1 MRRVGVGSI
10 CLPEMGPRFPSGRE
24 VSGFKAAPGCHARRR
39 SAARYVAVSYSSRAA
54 GRIIY
59 DAHMLCGTGVAST
72 PAVTYGDTASLAL
85 APEVAAYLRR
95 AGAKCFERLQ
105 P

>member
-1 MRRVGVGSI
+1 
-10 CLPEMGPRFPSGRE
+10 
-24 VSGFKAAPGCHARRR
+24 
-39 SAARYVAVSYSSRAA
+39 
-54 GRIIY
+54 
-59 DAHMLCGTGVAST
+59 MLCGTGVASM

-85 APEVAAYLRR
+85 APEVTAYLRR